1 MIKGNISVPS
11 QGDRCVLA
19 ADGIITRVPGLQ
31 AASGGQ
37 SWANDEGSSECRR
50 CFDKSL
56 CKFTSPAKL
65 PITGRAL
72 HVQVDSTRSSGGSV
86 AGPEPHGH
94 VDVSCKT
101 GGTVEGRVSS
111 LVGGGCVRVGASLTG
126 FITLWCCARYL
137 PFPQQLSRKT
147 PSTQQIPPHVRV
159 PASSFCSRIHNI
171 FQHILQGPGSM

>member
-1 MIKGNISVPS
+1 MEEDRSLIKGNISVPS

-94 VDVSCKT
+94 VDVSCKA
-101 GGTVEGRVSS
+101 GGTVEGMVYS
-111 LVGGGCVRVGASLTG
+111 LVVGVCEGGGLSHWLYYSLVLYPLPSLPSA
-126 FITLWCCARYL
+126 TL
-137 PFPQQLSRKT
+137 PQDT
-147 PSTQQIPPHVRV
+147 EHTTDTSTRES
-159 PASSFCSRIHNI
+159 AC
-171 FQHILQGPGSM
+171 M

>member
-1 MIKGNISVPS
+1 MEEDRSLIKGNISVPS

-94 VDVSCKT
+94 VDVSCKA
-101 GGTVEGRVSS
+101 GGTVEGMVSS
-111 LVGGGCVRVGASLTG
+111 LVGGMCEGGGLSHWLYYSLVLCPLPSLPSA
-126 FITLWCCARYL
+126 TL
-137 PFPQQLSRKT
+137 PQDT
-147 PSTQQIPPHVRV
+147 EHTTDTSTRESACI
-159 PASSFCSRIHNI
+159 
-171 FQHILQGPGSM
+171 